1 MNGKVTYR
9 QQFAHCGKP
18 RCRKCREGMGHGP
31 YWYAYQTENG
41 ISTRTYVGKHLPPEA
56 QALVEALHEQ
66 TRDTGTSALTVTLT
80 GLTHATVRLF
90 ALGQFRLERRRGQ
103 QWQPVT
109 DPAWQQRHVRA
120 LLGYLVSSPT
130 RTVRRKNAMAALWPN
145 QDAQI
150 ASDNLDTCVETLSQ
164 LLEPVRSARGQRTR
178 HGLPLL
184 RSEGESLILAEQ
196 ARVWVDADAFEYLL
210 SQARA
215 VSAEARATAVEEKQR
230 LLEEAAALYTGE
242 YLPEERQ
249 ARGIITRRRGLQ
261 SYWIA
266 LLLELAELRIT
277 HGAIPGAIE
286 MLNHLL
292 ANDPLNEAAVQ
303 LLITALAQSQRRGEA
318 LRAYQ
323 RLVDLLQREYD
334 SIPSE
339 RTRTLYE
346 AVLRGD
352 DQAVLPGSGV
362 SSGTSTASWEI
373 ESISAT
379 PLLPVSQTGWR
390 LDSVSAEMKGRVDNA
405 EEIFSGEGGTPAV
418 VPGEES
424 AMHGR
429 ASTGNTGI
437 SPVSVRQHNFSSP
450 DDLNTLQIGRTHQG
464 PLIGR
469 DRELGILRTLLLS
482 AEQYA
487 HRQAADRK
495 KVAGIPLDT
504 QHSAQCAIL
513 MGEAGIGKTRLA
525 EEVSREAQRRGWNV
539 LWSRVYSQE
548 SGVPYRLWTE
558 VLRKAIGQGIWEEE
572 EVGSHP
578 AIYQPLTALLPELE
592 ALLPPRNLPGP
603 ALEQE
608 QSRLWDAVYHLLC
621 TASED
626 IPLVVVLDDLQW
638 ADGGSCQLLAHLA
651 RRVHNYPIVFIGT
664 CRENEISAQAPY
676 PLRRLIEEM
685 LREHS
690 VMTLDV
696 EPLTSEQ
703 ISALVSHIPNLP
715 EGVVQH
721 IQVQAAGN
729 PFFAEELARTTP
741 PTLPKTITAALGHR
755 ISRLSD
761 LCRLLLGSAAILGG
775 SFEYPIICAMGIEK
789 PGGIAADEDTILD
802 VLDEALQAG
811 VLTEEGT
818 GAHILYHFWHPLLVS
833 HLYESI
839 SLTRRTRL
847 HRRAAEVLQEMYQGR
862 QEEIAATIT
871 DHLVKGGAEPVRI
884 MRYAELAGDRAYLLS
899 VYTEAERYYRL
910 AVEYAERVSGAWRGV
925 RANSTE
931 QANFAI
937 AIEPFHFIVLMERL
951 AECVMIL
958 GNFEET
964 RRLYAR
970 ILELHTLHH
979 DLVTDAQYEAQV
991 QSLLWGEI
999 ERTWRYT
1006 GDKERARE
1014 CSERS
1019 EQVLREAGV
1028 QGGPAWAKLRYQQSS
1043 LYWQQGRYED
1053 AHAAAQEALL
1063 LFEQHPTVVQVTPRT
1078 RIQRTLAGDPVEL
1091 GRTHALLGALANGV
1105 GKRTQALAHLNTA
1118 LKIFEQYDQKRG
1130 IAHVSCNLGYVH
1142 LKKAEYELALAS
1154 LQRSLRLAEQLGD
1167 APLASVV
1174 FSNLG
1179 ELVAA
1184 SGGSG
1189 DLEEA
1194 EQWYKKSLVLAKRF
1208 NDREYMSRWNAGL
1221 AAVLQEQGKHDEAA
1235 ACIRHA
1241 LGIGRAMHNS
1251 PCIGVALL
1259 ALANLRVAQAQAFSK
1274 QLPKVRTRLLMH
1286 AKEDIQRV
1294 LALEGL
1300 EAETRTRSQLILAQI
1315 SLLMGAMKKAKALA
1329 EHVIDE
1335 AQRHE
1340 LASVEEKARRLL
1352 KEQLIY

>member
-41 ISTRTYVGKHLPPEA
+41 NTTRTYVGKHLPPEA
-56 QALVEALHEQ
+56 QAMIEALHEQ
-66 TRDTGTSALTVTLT
+66 TRDTGTSAFTVTLT

-90 ALGQFRLERRRGQ
+90 VLGQFRLERRRGQ
-103 QWQPVT
+103 QWQPVI
-109 DPAWQQRHVRA
+109 DPAWQQQHVRS

-130 RTVRRKNAMAALWPN
+130 RTVRRKNAMAALWPE
-145 QDAQI
+145 QDAET
-150 ASDNLDTCVETLSQ
+150 ASDNLDKCVETLRQ
-164 LLEPVRSARGQRTR
+164 LLEPVRSARGQSTR

-210 SQARA
+210 SQAHA
-215 VSAEARATAVEEKQR
+215 VNVEASATAAEEKQR

-242 YLPEERQ
+242 YLPEERNV
-249 ARGIITRRRGLQ
+249 RGIITRRRGLQ
-261 SYWIA
+261 SSWIA
-266 LLLELAELRIT
+266 LLLELAELHIA
-277 HGAIPGAIE
+277 HGAMPGAID

-323 RLVDLLQREYD
+323 RLADLLQREYE

-339 RTRTLYE
+339 KTRTLYE

-352 DQAVLPGSGV
+352 DQDVLPGSSG
-362 SSGTSTASWEI
+362 SRGTSTA
-373 ESISAT
+373 
-379 PLLPVSQTGWR
+379 
-390 LDSVSAEMKGRVDNA
+390 EMKGKLDDT
-405 EEIFSGEGGTPAV
+405 EEIFSGEGGTQAV
-418 VPGEES
+418 APGGE
-424 AMHGR
+424 
-429 ASTGNTGI
+429 ASM
-437 SPVSVRQHNFSSP
+437 
-450 DDLNTLQIGRTHQG
+450 LQIGRTHQS

-469 DRELGILRTLLLS
+469 DRELGILRTLLLN

-487 HRQAADRK
+487 HMQAADRK
-495 KVAGIPLDT
+495 KVTCIPLDT
-504 QHSAQCAIL
+504 QHSAQCMIL
-513 MGEAGIGKTRLA
+513 MGEVGIGKTRLA
-525 EEVSREAQRRGWNV
+525 EEASREAQRRGWNV

-558 VLRKAIGQGIWEEE
+558 LLRKAIDLGIWEEE
-572 EVGSHP
+572 EVSSHP

-592 ALLPPRNLPGP
+592 SVLPSKNLPGS

-626 IPLVVVLDDLQW
+626 IPLVIVLDDLQW

-651 RRVHNYPIVFIGT
+651 RRVHNYPIVFVGT
-664 CRENEISAQAPY
+664 CREKEISSQAPN

-690 VMTLDV
+690 VMTIDI

-715 EGVVQH
+715 EWVVQH

-741 PTLPKTITAALGHR
+741 PTLPKTIAAALDHR

-761 LCRLLLGSAAILGG
+761 PCRLLLGNAAILGG
-775 SFEYPIICAMGIEK
+775 SFEYPIICAMELEK
-789 PGGIAADEDTILD
+789 PGGIATDEDTILD

-818 GAHILYHFWHPLLVS
+818 GAHILYHFWHPLLGS
-833 HLYESI
+833 HFYENL

-871 DHLVKGGAEPVRI
+871 DHLIKGGAEPVRI

-899 VYTEAERYYRL
+899 VYTEAERYYRV
-910 AVEYAERVSGAWRGV
+910 AVEYAERAPGASGGLG
-925 RANSTE
+925 ANAPE
-931 QANFAI
+931 QANLPI
-937 AIEPFHFIVLMERL
+937 AIEPFHFIALMERL

-958 GNFEET
+958 GNFEEA
-964 RRLYAR
+964 RRLYER
-970 ILELHTLHH
+970 ILELRNLHH

-1028 QGGPAWAKLRYQQSS
+1028 KGGPAWARLRYQQSS

-1053 AHAAAQEALL
+1053 AQAAAHQALL
-1063 LFEQHPTVVQVTPRT
+1063 LFEQQQPAVVQVTPRT

-1105 GKRTQALAHLNTA
+1105 GKRSQALAHMNTA
-1118 LKIFEQYDQKRG
+1118 LQIFEQYDQKRG

-1154 LQRSLRLAEQLGD
+1154 LQRSLSLAEQLGD
-1167 APLASVV
+1167 APLASVI

-1184 SGGSG
+1184 SDNSD

-1235 ACIRHA
+1235 ACIWLA
-1241 LGIGRAMHNS
+1241 LNIGRTMHNS

-1259 ALANLRVAQAQAFSK
+1259 ALANLRVAQALAISK
-1274 QLPKVRTRLLMH
+1274 KLPKARTRLLNH

-1300 EAETRTRSQLILAQI
+1300 EAETRTRSQLTLAQI

-1329 EHVIDE
+1329 EQVIDE
-1335 AQRHE
+1335 AQQHE
-1340 LASVEEKARRLL
+1340 LASVEEKARRFL
-1352 KEQLIY
+1352 EGQLIY

>member
-41 ISTRTYVGKHLPPEA
+41 NTTRTYVGKHLPPEA
-56 QALVEALHEQ
+56 QAMIEALHEQ
-66 TRDTGTSALTVTLT
+66 TRDTGTSAFTVTLT

-90 ALGQFRLERRRGQ
+90 VLGQFRLERRRGQ

-109 DPAWQQRHVRA
+109 DPAWQQQHVRS

-130 RTVRRKNAMAALWPN
+130 RTVRRKNAMAALWPE
-145 QDAQI
+145 QEAET
-150 ASDNLDTCVETLSQ
+150 ASDNLDKCVETLRQ
-164 LLEPVRSARGQRTR
+164 LLEPVRSTRGQSTR

-210 SQARA
+210 SQAHA
-215 VSAEARATAVEEKQR
+215 VNVEASATAAEEKQR

-242 YLPEERQ
+242 YLPEERH

-261 SYWIA
+261 SSWIA
-266 LLLELAELRIT
+266 LLLELAELHIA
-277 HGAIPGAIE
+277 HGAIPGAID

-323 RLVDLLQREYD
+323 RLADLLQREYD
-334 SIPSE
+334 SVPSE
-339 RTRTLYE
+339 KTRTLYE

-352 DQAVLPGSGV
+352 DQDVLPGS
-362 SSGTSTASWEI
+362 SASRGTSTVSWEI

-379 PLLPVSQTGWR
+379 PLPLPPT
-390 LDSVSAEMKGRVDNA
+390 AEMKGKLDDT
-405 EEIFSGEGGTPAV
+405 EEIFSGEGGTQAV
-418 VPGEES
+418 APGGE
-424 AMHGR
+424 
-429 ASTGNTGI
+429 AS
-437 SPVSVRQHNFSSP
+437 
-450 DDLNTLQIGRTHQG
+450 TLQIGRTHQS

-469 DRELGILRTLLLS
+469 DRELGILRTLLLK

-487 HRQAADRK
+487 HMQAADRK
-495 KVAGIPLDT
+495 KVTGIPLDT
-504 QHSAQCAIL
+504 QHSAQCVIL
-513 MGEAGIGKTRLA
+513 MGEVGIGKTRLA
-525 EEVSREAQRRGWNV
+525 EEASREAQQRGWNV

-558 VLRKAIGQGIWEEE
+558 LLRKAIDQGIWEEE
-572 EVGSHP
+572 EVSSHP

-592 ALLPPRNLPGP
+592 SVLPSKNMPGS

-626 IPLVVVLDDLQW
+626 IPLVIVLDDLQW

-651 RRVHNYPIVFIGT
+651 RRVHNYPIVFVGT
-664 CRENEISAQAPY
+664 CREKEISSQAPN

-690 VMTLDV
+690 VMTLDI

-715 EGVVQH
+715 ERVVQH

-741 PTLPKTITAALGHR
+741 PTLPKTIAAALDHR

-761 LCRLLLGSAAILGG
+761 PCRLLLGNAAILGG
-775 SFEYPIICAMGIEK
+775 SFEYPIICAMELEK
-789 PGGIAADEDTILD
+789 PGGIATDEDTILD

-818 GAHILYHFWHPLLVS
+818 GAHILYHFWHPLLGS
-833 HLYESI
+833 HFYENL

-847 HRRAAEVLQEMYQGR
+847 HRRAAEVLLEMYQGR

-871 DHLVKGGAEPVRI
+871 DHLIKGGAEPARI

-899 VYTEAERYYRL
+899 VYTEAERYYRM
-910 AVEYAERVSGAWRGV
+910 AVEYAERVTSTSPGAGT
-925 RANSTE
+925 NSTE
-931 QANFAI
+931 QANLPI
-937 AIEPFHFIVLMERL
+937 AIEPFHFIALMERL

-958 GNFEET
+958 GNFEEA
-964 RRLYAR
+964 RRLYER
-970 ILELHTLHH
+970 ILELRNLHH

-1063 LFEQHPTVVQVTPRT
+1063 LFEQQQPAVVQVTPRT

-1105 GKRTQALAHLNTA
+1105 GKRSQALAHMNTA
-1118 LKIFEQYDQKRG
+1118 LQIFEQYDQKRG

-1154 LQRSLRLAEQLGD
+1154 LQRSLSLAEQLGD
-1167 APLASVV
+1167 APLASVI

-1184 SGGSG
+1184 SDNSG

-1194 EQWYKKSLVLAKRF
+1194 EQWYKKRLVMEKRF

-1235 ACIRHA
+1235 ACIRLA
-1241 LGIGRAMHNS
+1241 LSIGRTMHHS
-1251 PCIGVALL
+1251 PCIGIALL
-1259 ALANLRVAQAQAFSK
+1259 ALANLRVAQAEAFSK
-1274 QLPKVRTRLLMH
+1274 KLPRARTRLLNH

-1300 EAETRTRSQLILAQI
+1300 EAETRTRSQLTLAQI

-1329 EHVIDE
+1329 EQVIDE
-1335 AQRHE
+1335 AQQHE

-1352 KEQLIY
+1352 EGQLIY